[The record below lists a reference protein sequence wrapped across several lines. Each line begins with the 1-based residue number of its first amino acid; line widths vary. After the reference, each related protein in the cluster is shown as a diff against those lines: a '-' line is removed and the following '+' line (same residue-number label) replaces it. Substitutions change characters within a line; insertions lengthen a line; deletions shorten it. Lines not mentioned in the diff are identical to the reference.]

1 MGLTQEAI
9 MDDTTVTV
17 PYPAQTK
24 QAAAEINGRKTDAT
38 SMLFSD
44 KIMITITQDGRL
56 AQWVRTFAVEY
67 SL

>member
-1 MGLTQEAI
+1 

-24 QAAAEINGRKTDAT
+24 QAAAEINCIKTDVT
-38 SMLFSD
+38 KMSFSD

-56 AQWVRTFAVEY
+56 AQWVRLYLTSKTLEFIQ
-67 SL
+67 SLT